1 MTFLQ
6 VFLYLLSK
14 KMTEL
19 VTKNVN
25 YSLRL
30 IDTLILARLLKIP
43 FVPDFPIWVRVFIAW
58 KKKMIK
64 NVSSLGHYHLDDGH
78 R

>member
-6 VFLYLLSK
+6 VFLYLLSKK

-43 FVPDFPIWVRVFIAW
+43 FVPDFPI
-58 KKKMIK
+58 
-64 NVSSLGHYHLDDGH
+64 
-78 R
+78 